1 MQYVAFY
8 AVWLL
13 SSLILGTVHGPTIGT
28 FFGLVIATGYVM
40 AIRAPAAVAWLR
52 ARLQRKREAGHN
64 SPAPDT
70 YICVGTG
77 RLSSVGRAP
86 DL

>member
-28 FFGLVIATGYVM
+28 FFGLVIATGYVI
-40 AIRAPAAVAWLR
+40 AIRAPAAVARLR
-52 ARLQRKREAGHN
+52 ARLQPKRKAG
-64 SPAPDT
+64 SKSLVSAT
-70 YICVGTG
+70 YV
-77 RLSSVGRAP
+77 
-86 DL
+86 

>member
-13 SSLILGTVHGPTIGT
+13 SSLILGSVHGPTMGT

-40 AIRAPAAVAWLR
+40 VMRAPRALAELR